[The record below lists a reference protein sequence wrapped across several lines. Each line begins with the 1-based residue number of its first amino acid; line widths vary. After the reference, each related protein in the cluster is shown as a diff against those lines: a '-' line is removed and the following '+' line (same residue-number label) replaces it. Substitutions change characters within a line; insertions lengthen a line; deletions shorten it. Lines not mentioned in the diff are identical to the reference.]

1 MIFGELFLPPYI
13 RCECSSWSFQ
23 YSFLL
28 VECCGNTMDLLYH
41 QHLKKKKCP
50 DTFRITVFLPLIPLL
65 FEKLKTLS
73 KIKSDV
79 VKSFYLNFLSGLVI

>member
-1 MIFGELFLPPYI
+1 MLKLELSIQFFAGRMLWKYYGFAV
-13 RCECSSWSFQ
+13 SS
-23 YSFLL
+23 
-28 VECCGNTMDLLYH
+28 T
-41 QHLKKKKCP
+41 LKKKKCP